1 MTPSTLAHAD
11 QYQAATRDA
20 LNRLHDLAGACRQPV
35 RNRPP
40 SDWLA
45 DRIEALSVSMKAG
58 HVRPCHHLGTS
69 PQVAHVALWAPQ
81 HVMCDRCVSE
91 LHPDG
96 TEDSTCDRCRHH
108 VDRIR
113 PCLVALGP
121 LLLHFGLCTPC
132 YTATL
137 TREDRSQ

>member
-1 MTPSTLAHAD
+1 MTPSTLAHTD

-20 LNRLHDLAGACRQPV
+20 LTRLHHLAQLARQPV
-35 RNRPP
+35 RHRAA

-45 DRIEALSVSMKAG
+45 DRIEALSISMRAG
-58 HVRPCHHLGTS
+58 TTRPCHHLGAS

-96 TEDSTCDRCRHH
+96 TEDSTCDRCRHQ
-108 VDRIR
+108 VDLIR

-132 YTATL
+132 HAATL